1 MSKDIL
7 KTKSPMISRDREYLF
22 NRKQNLELNTYVTWD
37 EVVPRHDQMPT
48 IAGLPSIP
56 TSSVKSIF
64 NKYTTVYKSD
74 EYRVGNN
81 VPLIDTPSIR
91 ETIKKNSDCSIKNL
105 VACSQ
110 NGSLGSETYDYSD
123 FAYCKHL
130 GKIPNNY
137 MITLRR
143 FPIPVNDYINA
154 PGLIES
160 NKWGVSKN
168 FGKPSQVGSY
178 VPPTSLGCMVTWLG
192 TPGNELE
199 NILSYSYNMPYQ
211 KKKAEMQQVNN
222 SPDSNKTP
230 LGSLFATFDPIYQK
244 QVQAGMAG
252 NAAFSLLSGPLK
264 GMVGDPPYTDH
275 LNQRDSNK
283 VYGPIDVIKDTYMRS
298 EDGLQFAH
306 SFTLTFEYELRSY
319 SNINTRQ
326 AMLDLLANILAVTY
340 TSGDFWGGGHQSFGA
355 HQSDIFT
362 NLKIFKT
369 TGGINEFQD
378 ALFEDAQTILS
389 STKQYFKSNGGFLNT
404 LKNLGDALGGMI
416 IGGMLNSL
424 GRPQKAF
431 LNTLLTDAPIG
442 LWHVTIGNP
451 FHPIMSIGN
460 MVITNAKIT
469 HTGPL
474 GLDDFPTGLKVEV
487 TLDRGKGR
495 DKREI
500 EKLYLHGLNRIYSQM
515 GDRIEDLYK
524 AAPEYK
530 GSKQINET
538 QTGDD
543 NIDQN
548 ITQKTTSITDLE
560 QNNKL
565 YVKYFG
571 TDYKQAVLLSSGEI
585 SYGSQAKT
593 GTTGATG
600 ASGKK
605 NGKNGR

>member
-22 NRKQNLELNTYVTWD
+22 NRDQNLELNTYVTWD
-37 EVVPRHDQMPT
+37 EVVPRHDQQPT
-48 IAGLPSIP
+48 IDGLPSTP

-74 EYRVGNN
+74 EYRIGNN

-91 ETIKKNSDCSIKNL
+91 ETIKANSDCSIKNL

-137 MITLRR
+137 MVTLRR
-143 FPIPVNDYINA
+143 FPVPVNDYINA

-160 NKWGVSKN
+160 NKWGVNKN
-168 FGKPSQVGSY
+168 FGDPNKEGSY

-211 KKKAEMQQVNN
+211 KKKAELQQVQDG
-222 SPDSNKTP
+222 PDSNVTP

-252 NAAFSLLSGPLK
+252 KASFSLLSGPLK
-264 GMVGDPPYTDH
+264 GMVGDNPPYADH
-275 LNQRDSNK
+275 LSQRDSNK
-283 VYGPIDVIKDTYMRS
+283 VYGPIDVIKETYMRS
-298 EDGLQFAH
+298 DEGLQFTQ
-306 SFTLTFEYELRSY
+306 SFNLTFEYELRSY
-319 SNINTRQ
+319 SNINAKQ

-340 TSGDFWGGGHQSFGA
+340 TSGDFWGGGHQSFAA
-355 HQSDIFT
+355 HQSDIYT
-362 NLKIFKT
+362 NMRIFKT
-369 TGGINEFQD
+369 SGGINEFQD
-378 ALFEDAQTILS
+378 ALFHDANTILS
-389 STKQYFKSNGGFLNT
+389 KTQSFIKQKGGIVETIKSVANSI
-404 LKNLGDALGGMI
+404 GGMI
-416 IGGMLNSL
+416 IGGMLNKL

-460 MVITNAKIT
+460 MVITSTKIT

-495 DKREI
+495 DKRDI

-515 GDRIEDLYK
+515 GENIEELYK
-524 AAPEYK
+524 KAPEYK
-530 GSKQINET
+530 GTNKSQLSIS
-538 QTGDD
+538 GDD
-543 NIDQN
+543 NINLSGELKDVKEFKD
-548 ITQKTTSITDLE
+548 I
-560 QNNKL
+560 NNSL
-565 YVKYFG
+565 VKHFG
-571 TDYKQAVLLSSGEI
+571 TGYKESILLASGEI
-585 SYGSQAKT
+585 SYGSQKKKT
-593 GTTGATG
+593 PEKTT
-600 ASGKK
+600 K
-605 NGKNGR
+605 

>member
-22 NRKQNLELNTYVTWD
+22 NREQNLELNTYVTWD
-37 EVVPRHDQMPT
+37 EIVPRYDQQPT
-48 IAGLPSIP
+48 IDGLPSTP
-56 TSSVKSIF
+56 TSSIKSIF

-74 EYRVGNN
+74 EYRIGNN
-81 VPLIDTPSIR
+81 VPLIDTPDIR
-91 ETIKKNSDCSIKNL
+91 ETIKRNSDCSIKNL

-143 FPIPVNDYINA
+143 FPTPVNDYINA

-160 NKWGVSKN
+160 NKWGVNKN
-168 FGKPSQVGSY
+168 FGNPTKDGSY

-211 KKKAEMQQVNN
+211 KKKAELQTDEQN
-222 SPDSNKTP
+222 PDSNVTP

-244 QVQAGMAG
+244 QVQNGMAG
-252 NAAFSLLSGPLK
+252 NSAFSLLSGPLK
-264 GMVGDPPYTDH
+264 EQIGGAPYSNH
-275 LNQRDSNK
+275 LSQRDANK

-298 EDGLQFAH
+298 DEGLQFTQ

-319 SNINTRQ
+319 SNINARQ

-340 TSGDFWGGGHQSFGA
+340 TSGDFWGGGHQPFGA
-355 HQSDIFT
+355 HQSDIYT
-362 NLKIFKT
+362 NMRIFKT
-369 TGGINEFQD
+369 AGGINEFQD
-378 ALFEDAQTILS
+378 ALFHDANTILS
-389 STKQYFKSNGGFLNT
+389 KTQSFIKQKGGYWEAIKSVANSI
-404 LKNLGDALGGMI
+404 GGMI
-416 IGGMLNSL
+416 IGGMLNKL

-460 MVITNAKIT
+460 MVITSTKIT

-495 DKREI
+495 DKRDI

-515 GDRIEDLYK
+515 GESIEELYK
-524 AAPEYK
+524 KAPEYK
-530 GSKQINET
+530 GSSESQL
-538 QTGDD
+538 
-543 NIDQN
+543 
-548 ITQKTTSITDLE
+548 TTSAD
-560 QNNKL
+560 NKINL
-565 YVKYFG
+565 KDVVEVEDFHKVNESLVKHFGTGYVKSI
-571 TDYKQAVLLSSGEI
+571 LLASGEI
-585 SYGSQAKT
+585 SYGSQKKKEPEKT
-593 GTTGATG
+593 T
-600 ASGKK
+600 
-605 NGKNGR
+605 

>member
-22 NRKQNLELNTYVTWD
+22 NREQNLELNTYVTWD
-37 EVVPRHDQMPT
+37 EVVPAYDQQST
-48 IAGLPSIP
+48 IEGLPNTP

-74 EYRVGNN
+74 EYRIGNN

-91 ETIKKNSDCSIKNL
+91 ETIKANSDCSIKNL
-105 VACSQ
+105 VACSK

-160 NKWGVSKN
+160 NKWGVNKN
-168 FGKPSQVGSY
+168 FGNPTVKGSY

-192 TPGNELE
+192 APGNELE

-211 KKKAEMQQVNN
+211 KKKAELQTDQQN
-222 SPDSNKTP
+222 PDSNKTQ

-244 QVQAGMAG
+244 QVQKGMAG

-264 GMVGDPPYTDH
+264 DRIGDPPYTD
-275 LNQRDSNK
+275 LLSQRDQNK
-283 VYGPIDVIKDTYMRS
+283 VYGPIDVIKETYMRDD
-298 EDGLQFAH
+298 EGLQFTQ

-319 SNINTRQ
+319 SNINAKQ

-340 TSGDFWGGGHQSFGA
+340 TSGDFWGGGHQPFGA
-355 HQSDIFT
+355 HQSDIYT
-362 NLKIFKT
+362 NMRIFKT
-369 TGGINEFQD
+369 AGGINEFQD
-378 ALFEDAQTILS
+378 ALFHDANTILS
-389 STKQYFKSNGGFLNT
+389 KTQSFIKQKGGIVETIKSVANSI
-404 LKNLGDALGGMI
+404 GGMI
-416 IGGMLNSL
+416 IGGMLNKL

-460 MVITNAKIT
+460 MVITSTKIT

-495 DKREI
+495 DKRDI

-515 GDRIEDLYK
+515 GDSIEELYK
-524 AAPEYK
+524 KAPEYK
-530 GSKQINET
+530 GDSKSQLST
-538 QTGDD
+538 SGDD
-543 NIDQN
+543 NINLKDVVEVEDFHKVN
-548 ITQKTTSITDLE
+548 ESLVKHFGTG
-560 QNNKL
+560 
-565 YVKYFG
+565 YVKSI
-571 TDYKQAVLLSSGEI
+571 LLASGEI
-585 SYGSQAKT
+585 SYGSQKKKEPEKT
-593 GTTGATG
+593 T
-600 ASGKK
+600 
-605 NGKNGR
+605 

>member
-22 NRKQNLELNTYVTWD
+22 NKEQNLELNTYVTWD
-37 EVVPRHDQMPT
+37 EIVPRHDQNSK
-48 IAGLPSIP
+48 IDGLSSKP

-74 EYRVGNN
+74 EYRIGNN

-91 ETIKKNSDCSIKNL
+91 ETIKANSDCSIKNL
-105 VACSQ
+105 VACSR

-137 MITLRR
+137 MVTLRR
-143 FPIPVNDYINA
+143 FPVPVNDYINA

-160 NKWGVSKN
+160 NKWGVNKN
-168 FGKPSQVGSY
+168 FGNPAEKGSY

-211 KKKAEMQQVNN
+211 KKKAELQTDQQN
-222 SPDSNKTP
+222 PDSNKTP
-230 LGSLFATFDPIYQK
+230 LGSLFATFDPVYQK

-252 NAAFSLLSGPLK
+252 NATFNLLGGPLK
-264 GMVGDPPYTDH
+264 EAVLDPPYSDH
-275 LNQRDSNK
+275 ISQPDRNK
-283 VYGPIDVIKDTYMRS
+283 VYGPIDVIKETYMRS
-298 EDGLQFAH
+298 DEGLQFTQ

-319 SNINTRQ
+319 SNINAKQ

-340 TSGDFWGGGHQSFGA
+340 TSGDFWGGGHQPFGA
-355 HQSDIFT
+355 HQSDIYT
-362 NLKIFKT
+362 NMRIFNT
-369 TGGINEFQD
+369 AGGINEFQD
-378 ALFEDAQTILS
+378 ALFHDANTILS
-389 STKQYFKSNGGFLNT
+389 KTQSFIKQKGGIVETIKSVANSI
-404 LKNLGDALGGMI
+404 GGMI
-416 IGGMLNSL
+416 IGGMLNKL

-431 LNTLLTDAPIG
+431 LHTLLTDAPIG

-460 MVITNAKIT
+460 MVITNTKIT

-495 DKREI
+495 DKRDI

-515 GDRIEDLYK
+515 GESIEELYK
-524 AAPEYK
+524 KAPEYK
-530 GSKQINET
+530 GSSASQL
-538 QTGDD
+538 
-543 NIDQN
+543 
-548 ITQKTTSITDLE
+548 TTSADDKINLKDVVAVEDFHKVNESLVKHFGTG
-560 QNNKL
+560 
-565 YVKYFG
+565 YVKSI
-571 TDYKQAVLLSSGEI
+571 LLSSGEI
-585 SYGSQAKT
+585 SYGSQKKKEPEKT
-593 GTTGATG
+593 T
-600 ASGKK
+600 
-605 NGKNGR
+605 

>member
-1 MSKDIL
+1 
-7 KTKSPMISRDREYLF
+7 MISRDREYLF
-22 NRKQNLELNTYVTWD
+22 NRDQNLELNTYVTWD
-37 EVVPRHDQMPT
+37 EIVPAHDQQPT
-48 IAGLPSIP
+48 IEGLPSTP

-74 EYRVGNN
+74 EYRIGNN

-91 ETIKKNSDCSIKNL
+91 ETIKRNSDCSIKNL

-137 MITLRR
+137 MVTLRR
-143 FPIPVNDYINA
+143 FPVPVNDYINA

-160 NKWGVSKN
+160 NKWGINKN
-168 FGKPSQVGSY
+168 FGNPTKDGSY

-199 NILSYSYNMPYQ
+199 NILSYSYNMSYQ
-211 KKKAEMQQVNN
+211 KKKAELQTDEQN
-222 SPDSNKTP
+222 PDSNVTS

-244 QVQAGMAG
+244 QVQKGMAG
-252 NAAFSLLSGPLK
+252 TAYFSLLSDPLK
-264 GMVGDPPYTDH
+264 KRVGNPPYANH
-275 LNQRDSNK
+275 LSQKDTNK

-298 EDGLQFAH
+298 DEGLQFTQ

-319 SNINTRQ
+319 SNINTKQ

-340 TSGDFWGGGHQSFGA
+340 TSGDFWGGGHQPFGA
-355 HQSDIFT
+355 HQSDIYT
-362 NLKIFKT
+362 NMRIFNT
-369 TGGINEFQD
+369 AGDINEFQD
-378 ALFEDAQTILS
+378 ALFHDANTILS
-389 STKQYFKSNGGFLNT
+389 KTGNFIKQKGGLVKAIKSVANSI
-404 LKNLGDALGGMI
+404 GGMI
-416 IGGMLNSL
+416 IGGMLNRL

-460 MVITNAKIT
+460 MIITNTKIT

-495 DKREI
+495 DKRDI

-515 GDRIEDLYK
+515 GESIEDLYK
-524 AAPEYK
+524 KAPEYK
-530 GSKQINET
+530 GSSESQL
-538 QTGDD
+538 
-543 NIDQN
+543 
-548 ITQKTTSITDLE
+548 TTSADNKINL
-560 QNNKL
+560 NNIVKKVDKKVEDFHKVVKSL
-565 YVKYFG
+565 VKHFGTGYVKSI
-571 TDYKQAVLLSSGEI
+571 LLASGEI
-585 SYGSQAKT
+585 SYGSQKKKEPEKT
-593 GTTGATG
+593 T
-600 ASGKK
+600 
-605 NGKNGR
+605 

>member
-1 MSKDIL
+1 
-7 KTKSPMISRDREYLF
+7 MISRDREYLF
-22 NRKQNLELNTYVTWD
+22 NREQNLELNTYVTWD
-37 EVVPRHDQMPT
+37 EVVPMHDQKPT
-48 IAGLPSIP
+48 IEGLPNTP

-81 VPLIDTPSIR
+81 VPLIDTPDIR

-123 FAYCKHL
+123 FAYCKYL
-130 GKIPNNY
+130 GRIPNNY
-137 MITLRR
+137 MVTLRR

-160 NKWGVSKN
+160 NKWGNHKN
-168 FGKPSQVGSY
+168 FGNPNTQGSY
-178 VPPTSLGCMVTWLG
+178 VPPASLGCMVTWLG

-199 NILSYSYNMPYQ
+199 SILSYSYNMPYQ
-211 KKKAEMQQVNN
+211 KKKAELQTDEQN
-222 SPDSNKTP
+222 PDSNKTP

-244 QVQAGMAG
+244 QVQTGMAG
-252 NAAFSLLSGPLK
+252 NAAFDLLGEPLKKRVASAPYSNLLS
-264 GMVGDPPYTDH
+264 
-275 LNQRDSNK
+275 QRDANK

-298 EDGLQFAH
+298 DEGLQFTQ

-319 SNINTRQ
+319 SNINTKQ

-340 TSGDFWGGGHQSFGA
+340 TSGDFWGGGHQPFGA
-355 HQSDIFT
+355 HQSDIYT
-362 NLKIFKT
+362 NMRIFKT
-369 TGGINEFQD
+369 AGSINEFQD
-378 ALFEDAQTILS
+378 ALFHDANTILS
-389 STKQYFKSNGGFLNT
+389 KTQSFIKQKGGYWEAIKSVANSI
-404 LKNLGDALGGMI
+404 GGMI
-416 IGGMLNSL
+416 IGGMLNKL

-460 MVITNAKIT
+460 MVITNTKIT

-495 DKREI
+495 DKRDI

-515 GDRIEDLYK
+515 GERIEDLYK

-530 GSKQINET
+530 STNESQLT
-538 QTGDD
+538 NSADN
-543 NIDQN
+543 NIDLKN
-548 ITQKTTSITDLE
+548 ITETEDFHKI
-560 QNNKL
+560 NNSLVKHFGTG
-565 YVKYFG
+565 YVKSI
-571 TDYKQAVLLSSGEI
+571 LLASGEI
-585 SYGSQAKT
+585 SYGSQ
-593 GTTGATG
+593 
-600 ASGKK
+600 KK
-605 NGKNGR
+605 KKPEK

>member
-1 MSKDIL
+1 
-7 KTKSPMISRDREYLF
+7 MISRDREYLF
-22 NRKQNLELNTYVTWD
+22 NRDQNLELNTYVTWD
-37 EVVPRHDQMPT
+37 EVVPVHDQQPT
-48 IAGLPSIP
+48 IEGLPNTPS
-56 TSSVKSIF
+56 SSVKSIF

-74 EYRVGNN
+74 EYRIGNN
-81 VPLIDTPSIR
+81 VPLIDTPDIR
-91 ETIKKNSDCSIKNL
+91 EAIKKNSDCSIKNL

-123 FAYCKHL
+123 FAYCKYL

-160 NKWGVSKN
+160 NKYGVNKN
-168 FGKPSQVGSY
+168 FGNPTKKGSY
-178 VPPTSLGCMVTWLG
+178 VPPVGLGCMITWLG

-211 KKKAEMQQVNN
+211 KKKAELQIVNN
-222 SPDSNKTP
+222 SPDSNPTP

-252 NAAFSLLSGPLK
+252 DAALNLLSDPLK
-264 GMVGDPPYTDH
+264 KTMNKPPYTEW
-275 LNQRDSNK
+275 LTTRDQNK

-298 EDGLQFAH
+298 DEGLQFTQ

-319 SNINTRQ
+319 SNINTKQ

-340 TSGDFWGGGHQSFGA
+340 TSGDFWGGGHQSFAA

-362 NLKIFKT
+362 NMRIFKT
-369 TGGINEFQD
+369 AGGINEFQD
-378 ALFEDAQTILS
+378 ALFHDANTILS
-389 STKQYFKSNGGFLNT
+389 KTQSFIKQKGGYWEAIKSVANSI
-404 LKNLGDALGGMI
+404 GGMI
-416 IGGMLNSL
+416 IGGMLNKL

-460 MVITNAKIT
+460 MIITNTKII

-495 DKREI
+495 DKRDI

-515 GDRIEDLYK
+515 GERIEDLYK

-530 GSKQINET
+530 STNESQLT
-538 QTGDD
+538 TSADN
-543 NIDQN
+543 NIDL
-548 ITQKTTSITDLE
+548 KDTTETEDFHKINDSLVKHFGTG
-560 QNNKL
+560 
-565 YVKYFG
+565 YVKSI
-571 TDYKQAVLLSSGEI
+571 LLASGEI
-585 SYGSQAKT
+585 SYGSQKKKKT
-593 GTTGATG
+593 E
-600 ASGKK
+600 K
-605 NGKNGR
+605 